1 MERSETSLKILL
13 IDDNADT
20 ARMVIRLLTKRGF
33 DVHHAATGLAG
44 LQMAR
49 HIHPN
54 LILVD
59 LVLPDLPGNIVALQ
73 LRHLFEKCTTKI
85 AAFTAEVGN
94 RAERI
99 AKKFGCDYFISK
111 PINTQTFAEEVYQI
125 YLEKE

>member
-1 MERSETSLKILL
+1 MEKSDTSLRILL
-13 IDDNADT
+13 IEDTADT
-20 ARMVIRLLTKRGF
+20 ARMVVRLLTKRGF

-49 HIHPN
+49 HLHPD

-59 LVLPDLPGNIVALQ
+59 LGLPDLPGNIVALQ
-73 LRHLFEKCTTKI
+73 LRHLFDKCTTKI
-85 AAFTAEVGN
+85 VAFTAEVGV

-111 PINTQTFAEEVYQI
+111 PIDTQTFADEIYRI
-125 YLEKE
+125 YLVKE